1 MKSHKGPIHV
11 GDGLKEESCILQEK
25 TRLQFQSR
33 LVTIQLWRVL
43 SLTFH
48 FLIQNNIVIKE

>member
-1 MKSHKGPIHV
+1 MKNNKGLIRV

-25 TRLQFQSR
+25 SSLQFQSR

-48 FLIQNNIVIKE
+48 FLIQNNFVIKE